1 MITRIDA
8 LIKYGVF
15 PSERMQRDMGAM
27 INGAIRG
34 KSAAKYGTWQ
44 EAQEFTIFPI
54 ISIIFDMKK
63 ALRSTSLSPQRQKK
77 EPYSI
82 GTSYSKQV
90 IYLPPFP
97 PGDRSY
103 QGDCISQR

>member
-34 KSAAKYGTWQ
+34 KSAAKHVIWQ
-44 EAQEFTIFPI
+44 EMQEFTIFSI
-54 ISIIFDMKK
+54 ISIFFDMKK
-63 ALRSTSLSPQRQKK
+63 ACGVQACLRSAIKK

-97 PGDRSY
+97 PGNRSY
-103 QGDCISQR
+103 QGDCISRR